1 VTKVCA
7 LLVVFGSVLV
17 VAVWTLPAIL
27 NRQPTAGATS
37 AERLVAINST
47 RTAMVTLLAA
57 TAALGTLLY
66 TVRTYAL
73 SRTGQVTE
81 RYSTAVGQLG
91 DDSPA
96 DQPAAVDVLSAFVRG
111 AAARPD
117 TGHPADD
124 VQAALTVLGRRR
136 RTASER
142 PLNLRGS
149 NLRGID
155 MQRADLRGARL
166 DGADL
171 TGASLIEADLRLA
184 VLCDATLDRAKLIA
198 VRLED
203 ATMSGASLRGADLYR
218 AHLLAEQLSD
228 EQLRTCRSIE
238 HLVRCSPDVADRV
251 GRP

>member
-1 VTKVCA
+1 
-7 LLVVFGSVLV
+7 
-17 VAVWTLPAIL
+17 
-27 NRQPTAGATS
+27 
-37 AERLVAINST
+37 
-47 RTAMVTLLAA
+47 MVTLLAA

-91 DDSPA
+91 DDKLEIRIGAVYALERISRDSPA